1 MALRFHGQS
10 PIAAV
15 GPYTA
20 FPGRTIG
27 AVSGIAQQT
36 DMLPLWSAKRNQT
49 AAFGTLAAIPD
60 GTTHPVSW
68 LMALRA
74 GRISSRNATVTF
86 TVNGSGT
93 MARPAVGSTS
103 ITFDVPAALLEL
115 IVSADGNISISFSL
129 SATLAA
135 AVPLAGDSSITF
147 TVNNATLGAIID
159 AVANSSFQFILA
171 GTQTAIGNL
180 AGDITPFTPLSPQ
193 SLAGAVWAA
202 LSADY
207 NATGTM
213 GNKLNSAASAG
224 DPWSTALPGS
234 YAAGEAGYILGSQVL
249 TEADLVRI
257 ADIVLR
263 RATSNVEASSDGD
276 TLSLKSLYGMIAQG
290 VHNTQVSG
298 SSLTVTR
305 SDDTTVLGTRTVT
318 TDPSAE
324 PIVGID
330 SD

>member
-68 LMALRA
+68 LMALQA

-159 AVANSSFQFILA
+159 
-171 GTQTAIGNL
+171 TAIGNL
-180 AGDITPFTPLSPQ
+180 AGDITPFAPLSPQ
-193 SLAGAVWAA
+193 SLAGAVWEA

-276 TLSLKSLYGMIAQG
+276 ALSLKSLYGMVAQG

-298 SSLTVTR
+298 TTLSVTK

-318 TDPSAE
+318 TDPTAE
-324 PIVGID
+324 PIIGMN